1 MLKVNLQDYQNDPQ
15 IERII
20 GQKGTKM
27 REEFE
32 RTLKELEHSTSETG
46 SEHPSH

>member
-32 RTLKELEHSTSETG
+32 KTINELEMSSSIG
-46 SEHPSH
+46 S